1 MEIGRAAMFVD
12 QGEQTTFQN
21 HLFRVRADRQQ
32 ILPKYLLHIL
42 NSERVQRYWNAVCN
56 TSSGL
61 NTINRRN
68 LRNVLIQ
75 HPDTTEQQ
83 NIIDALDVAERNVTV
98 VAAKMRALED
108 VKASLLQNLLT
119 GQIRIPKGVID
130 A

>member
-1 MEIGRAAMFVD
+1 MFAD
-12 QGEQTTFQN
+12 TGIETTFQN
-21 HLFRVRADRQQ
+21 HLFRVRADSNL

-68 LRNVLIQ
+68 LRNVLIP
-75 HPDTTEQQ
+75 HPDTNEQQ
-83 NIIDALDVAERNVTV
+83 EIIEALDAAELNVEKLATR
-98 VAAKMRALED
+98 MQALDEL
-108 VKASLLQNLLT
+108 KRSLLQNLLT
-119 GQIRIPKGVID
+119 GKIRIPEGPIY